1 MNSIPG
7 REPRADTRD
16 INQPKKPTKR
26 GCYLALTFGTLLSSQ
41 GADAHETRPI
51 PWPSFEAA
59 SLRYATFRGS
69 QVPGSVT
76 SGIPSRAAT
85 PVQPAVLRKHSLD
98 PPDCWAFGTR
108 FDQRAPGCVP
118 VSRSGLAGRRE
129 KVTWRART
137 VSNG

>member
-16 INQPKKPTKR
+16 INQPKETHKR

-76 SGIPSRAAT
+76 SGMPSRATT
-85 PVQPAVLRKHSLD
+85 PSTTGGSQEAFPRPARLLGVRHPVRPAGSVLGARVAL
-98 PPDCWAFGTR
+98 PRQLAEPGA
-108 FDQRAPGCVP
+108 QR
-118 VSRSGLAGRRE
+118 
-129 KVTWRART
+129 
-137 VSNG
+137 